1 MKKDENK
8 NIINIIK
15 DDEKLKSNFI
25 YLIACALQKYDEE
38 VYDECEGHY
47 TSFADK
53 FIENM

>member
-38 VYDECEGHY
+38 VYDECEGH
-47 TSFADK
+47 
-53 FIENM
+53 